1 MCGFVVAVVSTL
13 DILIRS
19 PPRERAFR
27 ICVLKNGTTIVI
39 TVREGGNYL
48 NHTMANNRAAAILSH
63 KKIIAFLLACMVASV
78 NSFTQFNHH
87 SMVPLRA
94 LYI

>member
-1 MCGFVVAVVSTL
+1 V
-13 DILIRS
+13 
-19 PPRERAFR
+19 
-27 ICVLKNGTTIVI
+27 KNGRTMVI

-48 NHTMANNRAAAILSH
+48 NHTMANNRAAAIVSH

-87 SMVPLRA
+87 SKVHLCA
-94 LYI
+94 